1 MKEQQREYEFT
12 SILNHPEDYS
22 EEELR
27 TFFSQPENK
36 ADYRLYRL
44 AQMAGNREQVA
55 LPDVD
60 RAWLFPLPS
69 RKYRLYV
76 CGELRYSVQ
85 WLCVQLSFCISMC
98 LNLLLR
104 MKTYW

>member
-60 RAWLFPLPS
+60 RAWH
-69 RKYRLYV
+69 
-76 CGELRYSVQ
+76 
-85 WLCVQLSFCISMC
+85 SFKRETFSAPKQKVSSI
-98 LNLLLR
+98 R
-104 MKTYW
+104 M